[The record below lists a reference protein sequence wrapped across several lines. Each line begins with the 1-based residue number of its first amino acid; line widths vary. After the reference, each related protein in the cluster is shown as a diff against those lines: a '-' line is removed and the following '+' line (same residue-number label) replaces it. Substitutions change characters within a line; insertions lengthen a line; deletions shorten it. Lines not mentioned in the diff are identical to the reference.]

1 MTHDELRELTGG
13 YALGALSDP
22 ERQALEAH
30 LATCP
35 ECAQEVRE
43 LAGVASGLAVAVPQV
58 DPPAALRD
66 RVVRAAVRSSSGV
79 RPIRGDA
86 EMAAARP
93 SLSPWSPWSPWLAA
107 AAALAAVAFGLYAVS
122 LRERIGQLEAQL
134 RQAIARAEGAE
145 RERQIANA
153 ASDRARQIVAVLDA
167 PDLRTI
173 GLAGQQ
179 GAPAAVGRAHW
190 SPTRGL
196 VFTASNL
203 PSPTAGHQYQLWV
216 IPNGEKTPVSA
227 GMIDIEGSGV
237 ATALVDRGLASRLGT
252 VAVTLEVAGGAPQPT
267 TDPVLVGSW

>member
-13 YALGALSDP
+13 YALGVLSDT
-22 ERQALEAH
+22 ERQALETH
-30 LATCP
+30 LATCT
-35 ECAQEVRE
+35 ECAQEVRA

-66 RVVRAAVRSSSGV
+66 RVLRAAVRPSSAV
-79 RPIRGDA
+79 QPIRG
-86 EMAAARP
+86 ETGMPAARP
-93 SLSPWSPWSPWLAA
+93 SALPWWLAA
-107 AAALAAVAFGLYAVS
+107 AAALAAVAFGLYAMS
-122 LRERIGQLEAQL
+122 LRERIGQLEAEL
-134 RQAIARAEGAE
+134 RQAIARAEGAD

-173 GLAGQQ
+173 GLAGQK

-190 SPTRGL
+190 SPSRGL

-203 PSPTAGHQYQLWV
+203 PPPSSGRQYQLWV

-227 GMIDIEGSGV
+227 GMIDIEGSGL

-267 TDPVLVGSW
+267 TDPVLVGTW

>member
-13 YALGALSDP
+13 YALGALSDT

-30 LATCP
+30 LASCP

-43 LAGVASGLAVAVPQV
+43 LAGVASGLALAVAQV

-66 RVVRAAVRSSSGV
+66 RVLRAAVGSSSSV
-79 RPIRGDA
+79 RPIRGGA
-86 EMAAARP
+86 ELPAVRP
-93 SLSPWSPWSPWLAA
+93 SALPSWLAA
-107 AAALAAVAFGLYAVS
+107 AAALAAVTVGLYAVS
-122 LRERIGQLEAQL
+122 LRERIGQLEVQL

-173 GLAGQQ
+173 GLAGQK

-216 IPNGEKTPVSA
+216 IPNGAPPVSA
-227 GMIDIEGSGV
+227 GMIDIEGGGV
-237 ATALVDRGLASRLGT
+237 ATALVDRSLASRLGT
-252 VAVTLEVAGGAPQPT
+252 VAVTLEAAGGAPQPT

>member
-22 ERQALEAH
+22 ERQALETH

-35 ECAQEVRE
+35 ECAKEVRE

-66 RVVRAAVRSSSGV
+66 RVLRAAVRSSSTV
-79 RPIRGDA
+79 QATRGEV
-86 EMAAARP
+86 EMPAARP
-93 SLSPWSPWSPWLAA
+93 SALPSWLAA
-107 AAALAAVAFGLYAVS
+107 AAALAAVAFGLYAMS

-134 RQAIARAEGAE
+134 RQAIARAEGAD

-173 GLAGQQ
+173 NLTGQT
-179 GAPAAVGRAHW
+179 GAPSAVGRAQW
-190 SPTRGL
+190 SPSRGL

-203 PSPTAGHQYQLWV
+203 PSPVAGRQWQLWV
-216 IPNGEKTPVSA
+216 IPKGAPPVSA
-227 GMIDIEGSGV
+227 GMIDIDSNGL
-237 ATALVDRGLASRLGT
+237 AIALVDRTVAERVGI

-267 TDPVLVGSW
+267 TEPVLVGTW